1 MEQKKY
7 NSQMDGPIMNKEF
20 WMNPPKLNKPDS
32 QGKLNQGHYL
42 ELIDRL
48 HVLMCTLDEHC
59 IKHPVSKENKE
70 VKFKLEYALG
80 QLWDAYQEVGKL
92 DYENSKQTIY

>member
-1 MEQKKY
+1 
-7 NSQMDGPIMNKEF
+7 MNLK
-20 WMNPPKLNKPDS
+20 NKP
-32 QGKLNQGHYL
+32 NQGHYL

-48 HVLMCTLDEHC
+48 HILMCNLDEHC
-59 IKHPVSKENKE
+59 IKHPVSKENE
-70 VKFKLEYALG
+70 DIKFKLEYALG

>member
-1 MEQKKY
+1 MKEKI
-7 NSQMDGPIMNKEF
+7 NS
-20 WMNPPKLNKPDS
+20 
-32 QGKLNQGHYL
+32 GHYL

-48 HVLMCTLDEHC
+48 HIIMCNLDEHC

-70 VKFKLEYALG
+70 IKFKLEYALG

-92 DYENSKQTIY
+92 DYERSK

>member
-1 MEQKKY
+1 MKKKV
-7 NSQMDGPIMNKEF
+7 NS
-20 WMNPPKLNKPDS
+20 
-32 QGKLNQGHYL
+32 GHYL

-48 HVLMCTLDEHC
+48 HILMCTLDEHC

-70 VKFKLEYALG
+70 IKFKLEYALG